1 MSLPAYRPEIAQV
14 GAITLGTPD
23 LETSLGFFRDLLGM
37 EVTFQTEDVAYL
49 RGYMELTH
57 HSLILRRSNE
67 AVVDSYSFR
76 VKRPEDV
83 ELFNEILQQQE
94 VETIELPSGHEEGR
108 GTAIRFIWP
117 DAGHPLELY
126 YDIEKPQAPEEIRSK
141 LPSNSSR
148 RRGLGVR
155 RIDHFNVQARPGD
168 INKAEA
174 WVRETLGFKRREFI
188 HVPEAQQ
195 LIASWMS
202 VTPQVHDLA
211 LVANPFDKAAQLHH
225 VAFNLEN
232 HSDLLVAADILR
244 DHDVQFDVGPGKHGI
259 GQALYLYVRDP
270 GSGHRVELYAGGY
283 WILDPDFEALEWTPA
298 TVKDGLTW
306 FGDPLEM
313 GDDNS
318 MSPTTNSSG
327 LRDTFKSLV

>member
-1 MSLPAYRPEIAQV
+1 MSTHTYRPEIAQV

-23 LETSLGFFRDLLGM
+23 LEKSLGFFRDLLGM
-37 EVTFQTEDVAYL
+37 EVTFETEDVAYL

-57 HSLILRRSNE
+57 HSLVLRRSHE
-67 AVVDSYSFR
+67 AIVDSYSFR

-83 ELFNEILQQQE
+83 ELFNRALQAQEI
-94 VETIELPSGHEEGR
+94 ETLELSAGHEEGR
-108 GTAIRFIWP
+108 GAAIRFIWP
-117 DAGHPLELY
+117 GAGHPLELY
-126 YDIEKPQAPEEIRSK
+126 YDIDKPRAPEEIRSK

-155 RIDHFNVQARPGD
+155 RIDHFNVQAKPGD
-168 INKAEA
+168 MNAAEA
-174 WVRETLGFKRREFI
+174 WIRETLGFKRREYI
-188 HVPEAQQ
+188 HIPEAQT
-195 LIASWMS
+195 LLASWMS

-211 LVANPFDKAAQLHH
+211 LVANPFEKAAQLHH

-232 HSDLLVAADILR
+232 HSDLLVAADILK

-283 WILDPDFEALEWTPA
+283 WILDPDFEAIEWTPT

-313 GDDNS
+313 GTDNA
-318 MSPTTNSSG
+318 MAPTTNSASLRPAG
-327 LRDTFKSLV
+327 LPVA